1 MAFEVK
7 GRLFEIIIASDVRER
22 DGLAWELWE
31 LIPGKDALLV
41 EIFRHDD
48 TKAIE
53 FITYSSVSIPF
64 EALEVVIN
72 SFNTGGGRKFIVD

>member
-7 GRLFEIIIASDVRER
+7 GRLFEIIIASVVHER

-31 LIPGKDALLV
+31 LIPGNDALLF

-48 TKAIE
+48 TKTIE
-53 FITYSSVSIPF
+53 FIAYGSVSIPF
-64 EALEVVIN
+64 EVLELVTSN
-72 SFNTGGGRKFIVD
+72 FNTGGGRKFMVS